1 MIVFDGNS
9 GVHGGAIMLIGGAW
23 IKIHPYSNISFLHNN
38 ALISGGAIHVDVGT
52 PFDHLVSHVC
62 FIRYYKEYVSP
73 RNWLTN
79 FTFQDNKVNDNKGTY
94 LFANTLHPCHNIE
107 VFQKL
112 IGIDIAVNKRM
123 YPSPV
128 TNRVDITYKDR
139 VSTSPRTFEFHSNY
153 SGSIKVAPGKVFDLP
168 IYLVDEIN
176 QNVSATSMFIASC
189 IETSSPRVLSPYQVT
204 NGPIQLAG
212 KSNETCLLHLQ
223 TDVDYPVTT
232 TTIITLLNCPPGFVF
247 NEKSEQCACLVNS
260 PNENPV
266 ISGCQQSSFQ
276 AYFDPTYWI
285 GYQTDNA
292 LRLLYG
298 SCPFQYCYSD
308 NIAGNQ
314 LLPQEADKSVLDD
327 FVCGNKKRT
336 GDLCGQCISGY
347 SVAVNS
353 PTFECHKCDTHKPV
367 FGTLILFGTYIIP
380 VTILFYVI
388 MAFNIRMTT
397 GPISAFL
404 FYSQIVSSTYRF
416 AFDYSHRDGS
426 TLEVSNI
433 VIALYSF
440 CNLDFFSYD
449 KFGTYCI
456 FQNAG
461 TVDIL
466 AFNLLL
472 SFYPLFLI
480 FFFFLL
486 IKYCNCNVKCFHK
499 FRFSRSITHGLCA
512 FLVLCFAKLNVT
524 AFAILKSTDIFHI
537 DGKTYKTVVY
547 FQGDIEYF
555 KEWPYILYAL
565 GAIITIITVITIP
578 TLILVLHPIVIKCAF
593 YLGLGD
599 SMIIGI
605 INKVLFVHK
614 LKPILDSFQGDYK
627 DNMRL
632 FAGLQNFV
640 YRIMFFYI
648 AALPSTIKTQNLT
661 LLMIGFLLCII
672 ILVHMLTMPFK
683 RYKDNAVYSLVYVL
697 MLTIVIAEYY
707 LLFGNQIGEQDLDK
721 LFWLEIV
728 MLLLPLMCVL
738 MYYLYKLLTVVNK
751 YIGVRVWKSIN
762 QDTDCQIEL
771 VSHVKYIMYVR
782 MCLYVCMHVC
792 RYVQYTPATT

>member
-1 MIVFDGNS
+1 MDSATVEFTEHSVTIFDGNS
-9 GVHGGAIMLIGGAW
+9 GVHGGAIMLMGGAW
-23 IKIHPYSNISFLHNN
+23 IEIHPYSSVSFLHNN

-52 PFDHLVSHVC
+52 PFDHLASHVC
-62 FIRYYKEYVSP
+62 FIRYYKENVP
-73 RNWLTN
+73 PTNWLTN
-79 FTFQDNKVNDNKGTY
+79 FTFQDNKVNDDNGKS
-94 LFANTLHPCHNIE
+94 LFANTLNPCHNIE

-112 IGIDIAVNKRM
+112 FDIDIAMMVASKVN
-123 YPSPV
+123 S
-128 TNRVDITYKDR
+128 VDITTKDR
-139 VSTSPRTFEFHSNY
+139 VSTSPRTFEFNSNY
-153 SGSIKVAPGKVFDLP
+153 SCPIKIAPGKIFYLP

-212 KSNETCLLHLQ
+212 KPNETCLLHLQ

-247 NEKSEQCACLVNS
+247 NEEEEQCKCLVNS

-266 ISGCQQSSFQ
+266 ISGCQQPSFQ
-276 AYFDPTYWI
+276 AYFDPIYWI

-292 LRLLYG
+292 LNLLYG

-308 NIAGNQ
+308 NTAQNQ
-314 LLPQEADKSVLDD
+314 LLPQEADKSVLDN
-327 FVCGNKKRT
+327 FVCGNKRRT

-353 PTFECHKCDTHKPV
+353 PTFECHKCDKHKPI
-367 FGTLILFGTYIIP
+367 FGTLILFGTYLIP

-404 FYSQIVSSTYRF
+404 FYSQIISSMYRF
-416 AFDYSHRDGS
+416 AFDYSHRDGT
-426 TLEVSNI
+426 TLEVSNV

-472 SFYPLFLI
+472 SLYPLFLI
-480 FFFFLL
+480 FVFFLL
-486 IKYCNCNVKCFHK
+486 IKHCNCKTKCFHK

-537 DGKTYKTVVY
+537 DGETYKTVVY
-547 FQGDIEYF
+547 LQGGIEYF
-555 KEWPYILYAL
+555 KEWPYILYAM

-578 TLILVLHPIVIKCAF
+578 TLILVLHPIIIKCAF

-599 SMIIGI
+599 SMIINI

-614 LKPILDSFQGDYK
+614 LKPILDSFQGQHVGIC
-627 DNMRL
+627 R
-632 FAGLQNFV
+632 
-640 YRIMFFYI
+640 
-648 AALPSTIKTQNLT
+648 
-661 LLMIGFLLCII
+661 
-672 ILVHMLTMPFK
+672 
-683 RYKDNAVYSLVYVL
+683 
-697 MLTIVIAEYY
+697 IAELCLPDYVFLY
-707 LLFGNQIGEQDLDK
+707 CGIAINYKNSKFNTADDWFLAMHDNSCPHVGNALQ
-721 LFWLEIV
+721 
-728 MLLLPLMCVL
+728 
-738 MYYLYKLLTVVNK
+738 TVQ
-751 YIGVRVWKSIN
+751 R
-762 QDTDCQIEL
+762 
-771 VSHVKYIMYVR
+771 
-782 MCLYVCMHVC
+782 
-792 RYVQYTPATT
+792 